1 MSIFLSGLLIGAVM
15 GLTGSGGA
23 LVAIPLFMY
32 VLSMGLKEA
41 TGFSLVAV
49 ILAALINLV
58 SQYKRADAKTA
69 ALLIPFSIVGSYV
82 SIPLKALTPDLV
94 IVGLLGLISMYS
106 LWSVWSSTA
115 VAADVSD
122 ARPTR
127 WVLTGIVGTGLGVL
141 TTLTGLGGGVL
152 LMPIFVGLFKLP
164 GPMAVATSLVAVALS
179 SIFSLGFQVQAG
191 AALPSIEQFLWLSL
205 GIVVVAQ
212 GLKVL
217 TQKISQDTMAL
228 TRKIVFTF
236 VVIFAMIKI
245 LGESL

>member
-69 ALLIPFSIVGSYV
+69 ALLIPFSIAGSYF

-94 IVGLLGLISMYS
+94 IVGLLALISMYS
-106 LWSVWSSTA
+106 LWSVWSSTS
-115 VAADVSD
+115 VTTDVSE
-122 ARPTR
+122 ARPPR

-164 GPMAVATSLVAVALS
+164 APMAVATSLVAVALS

-191 AALPSIEQFLWLSL
+191 AALPSVEQFLWLSL

-245 LGESL
+245 IGESV